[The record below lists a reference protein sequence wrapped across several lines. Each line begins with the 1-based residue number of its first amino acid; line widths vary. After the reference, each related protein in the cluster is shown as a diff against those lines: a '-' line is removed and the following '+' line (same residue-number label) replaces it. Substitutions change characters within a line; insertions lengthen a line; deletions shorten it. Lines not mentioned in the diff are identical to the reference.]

1 MRRFLILVLVFV
13 AVFAVS
19 CSKKKSHEEN
29 DYVEQVSKEIK
40 AEEGG
45 TVESSDGKTS
55 VEIPAGALDSDTT
68 ISMTIRNAIDFP
80 SGEDEKIV
88 SMVVEFEPSGTV
100 FKKPVFITMPSM
112 ETVKNKVITAA
123 VFHEDE
129 GKWSYSESG
138 VAVKVSQSASGDP
151 IMTTASGDPI
161 MLNASGD
168 PIMMSAS
175 GDPIML
181 SASGDPIMTSASGD
195 PIMNAASGDPIMMTT
210 GHFTAYTFIV
220 IEPKEAVEP
229 DDTEPVDD
237 GDTTP
242 AETDDDEP
250 VKPDGE
256 EIGDIDV
263 ADNDEAVDDE
273 DIDDNEIIDEDEDVD
288 DVDDN
293 EVIDEDEDID
303 NDNIEVVDEDTDID
317 TPEPDED
324 IIPEP
329 EPAYSKVLCTGST
342 RCISENSEA
351 FIDCPEEGADMNGQ
365 DAQYAAKKSCVPARY
380 TKISKNPENNSDHN
394 RVVDEV
400 TGLTWIVDITEEKS
414 WDNAKDF
421 CSNLN
426 FGGYEDWRLPTPKEV
441 WSIAVGDSYG
451 HAVREYYF
459 HNFYEY
465 NNDIWARQELPEE
478 KESAWSFNLEEGSMQ
493 QITDA
498 SGSHYIMCVHGDEEY
513 GKVEASDYISETVGG
528 DEMIRDS
535 KTGLLWQKTVEDG
548 MTTFKD
554 ALAYCEN
561 LTYAGKNDWRLPN
574 RNELLTLV
582 DYSKAVPAGDDPE
595 AETTAAS
602 SFPGMPKAVFITSTP
617 IIGYYNPSGL
627 WALDMETGEQ
637 FSSYLEVFSVRCVRS
652 DMEGYPEGMTI
663 SYCDET
669 GVAPCKDKVS
679 GYIWSPSS
687 MDYLPNGGYADR
699 ITFAKD
705 CRNSVFAGNKKWR
718 IPTIDEVR
726 TLATNCGELK
736 AYGECNISEACSDF
750 SEACYDEDVCVF
762 HEGCESDLHDYGNFL
777 SSTASEGG
785 AEVPALIINFKD
797 GIFAAPEYFSDGILR
812 CIMDETIPEVEF
824 PYTDPET
831 GYTWSD
837 ISPDDMDW
845 EEMSGYCGDLGNQW
859 RLPSVEELK
868 TLVRNCPGGVCE
880 FALSGKYSKF
890 GDIETLWSSEM
901 YLSEHFKVLDFT
913 TASVMED
920 IYDAKVRCILG
931 TGE

>member
-1 MRRFLILVLVFV
+1 MKRLLTLVLVIV
-13 AVFAVS
+13 LAVSAVS
-19 CSKKKSHEEN
+19 CDSKKSKKKTAEPEKA
-29 DYVEQVSKEIK
+29 ETVSQDIS

-45 TVESSDGKTS
+45 KVESSDGKTS
-55 VEIPAGALDSDTT
+55 IEIPGGALESDTT
-68 ISMTIRNAIDFP
+68 ITMTIYNAAAFP
-80 SGEDEKIV
+80 SKEGEQVISK
-88 SMVVEFEPSGTV
+88 VVEFGPDGTV
-100 FKKPVFITMPSM
+100 FKKPVIISM
-112 ETVKNKVITAA
+112 VSEEKIENKIITAA
-123 VFHEDE
+123 IYHKDSGE
-129 GKWSYSESG
+129 WSYSED
-138 VAVKVSQSASGDP
+138 VAVKFSGYTETGDP
-151 IMTTASGDPI
+151 IMMTATGDPI
-161 MLNASGD
+161 MLNATGDPIMLSATGDPIMLAATGD
-168 PIMMSAS
+168 PIMMSAT
-175 GDPIML
+175 GDPIM
-181 SASGDPIMTSASGD
+181 MTAT
-195 PIMNAASGDPIMMTT
+195 GDPIMMTT
-210 GHFTAYTFIV
+210 GHFSSYTFM
-220 IEPKEAVEP
+220 AVDKKP
-229 DDTEPVDD
+229 ADDSDS
-237 GDTTP
+237 
-242 AETDDDEP
+242 ETDDDETT
-250 VKPDGE
+250 D
-256 EIGDIDV
+256 
-263 ADNDEAVDDE
+263 ADNDDNTDTGTEE
-273 DIDDNEIIDEDEDVD
+273 D
-288 DVDDN
+288 
-293 EVIDEDEDID
+293 
-303 NDNIEVVDEDTDID
+303 DTDTETNDGD
-317 TPEPDED
+317 TDTDTGDTDTGEQEPDDDADSEV

-329 EPAYSKVLCTGST
+329 EPAYSNVLCTGST

-365 DAQYAAKKSCVPARY
+365 DAQYAAKKSCVPAKY
-380 TKISKNPENNSDHN
+380 TKIAKNPENNSDHN

-478 KESAWSFNLEEGSMQ
+478 KESAWSFNLEEGSMH
-493 QITDA
+493 QITDKA
-498 SGSHYIMCVHGDEEY
+498 GSHYIMCVRSDEEY
-513 GKVEASDYISETVGG
+513 GKVEASDYTSETVNG

-535 KTGLLWQKTVEDG
+535 KTGLLWQKTVADG
-548 MTTFKD
+548 MTKFKD

-595 AETTAAS
+595 EETTVAS
-602 SFPGMPKAVFITSTP
+602 SFPGMPKAAFITSTP

-627 WALDMETGEQ
+627 WTLDMETGEQ
-637 FSSYLEVFSVRCVRS
+637 LSYTEVFSVRCVRS

-736 AYGECNISEACSDF
+736 ANGECNISEACSDF

-777 SSTASEGG
+777 SSTPGNSGE
-785 AEVPALIINFKD
+785 ALIINFKD
-797 GIFAAPEYFSDGILR
+797 GIFAAPEYFSDGVLR

>member
-1 MRRFLILVLVFV
+1 MKRFLILVLVFV
-13 AVFAVS
+13 TVFAVS
-19 CSKKKSHEEN
+19 CDSKKSNKKEAET
-29 DYVEQVSKEIK
+29 DKVESVSMEIS

-45 TVESSDGKTS
+45 KVESSDGKTS
-55 VEIPAGALDSDTT
+55 IEIPSGALESDTT
-68 ISMTIRNAIDFP
+68 ITMKIYNAAAFP
-80 SGEDEKIV
+80 AKDDEQVITK
-88 SMVVEFEPSGTV
+88 VVEFGPNGTV
-100 FKKPVFITMPSM
+100 FKKPVIISM
-112 ETVKNKVITAA
+112 VSEEKIENKIITAA
-123 VFHEDE
+123 VYHEKSE
-129 GKWSYSESG
+129 EWSYTEDA
-138 VAVKVSQSASGDP
+138 AVKFSGYTETGDP
-151 IMTTASGDPI
+151 IMTTATGDPI
-161 MLNASGD
+161 MLSATGDPIMMNATGDPIMLAATGD
-168 PIMMSAS
+168 PIMMSAT
-175 GDPIML
+175 GDPIM
-181 SASGDPIMTSASGD
+181 M
-195 PIMNAASGDPIMMTT
+195 AATGDPIMMTT
-210 GHFTAYTFIV
+210 GHFTSFTFIAV
-220 IEPKEAVEP
+220 GPK
-229 DDTEPVDD
+229 EPVDD
-237 GDTTP
+237 SDS
-242 AETDDDEP
+242 ETDDDETT
-250 VKPDGE
+250 DT
-256 EIGDIDV
+256 
-263 ADNDEAVDDE
+263 DNDDNTDTGT
-273 DIDDNEIIDEDEDVD
+273 IDDTDTETDEGDTETETD
-288 DVDDN
+288 D
-293 EVIDEDEDID
+293 
-303 NDNIEVVDEDTDID
+303 DTD
-317 TPEPDED
+317 TGEPEPDDDADSEV

-831 GYTWSD
+831 GLTWSD

-845 EEMSGYCGDLGNQW
+845 EEMSGYCGTTLGNTW
-859 RLPSVEELK
+859 RLPTVEELK
-868 TLVRNCPGGVCE
+868 TLVRNCPEGECE
-880 FALSGKYSKF
+880 FALSGKYSIF
-890 GDIETLWSSEM
+890 GDIETLWSNEM

-913 TASVMED
+913 TASVLED
-920 IYDAKVRCILG
+920 IYDAKVRCILE